1 MTKVGPKTVFV
12 VRFEM
17 FAPGGITPCN
27 TSVCPSSMSANGPLA
42 HPERDRLYS
51 ATGDG
56 EAENDRSVVPAGT
69 AYAVRPADVLFIS
82 SKLRSP
88 QAIGPGRS
96 HAGMT
101 ITPMEMSNPCF
112 HCRRLLGRRTR
123 WAAPIQE
130 VRTS

>member
-1 MTKVGPKTVFV
+1 MTRVGPKTVFV

-27 TSVCPSSMSANGPLA
+27 TSVCPSSMSADEPLA
-42 HPERDRLYS
+42 HLKRDRLYS

-69 AYAVRPADVLFIS
+69 SYVVKPADVLFIS

-101 ITPMEMSNPCF
+101 ITPMENVQPVLSLPEMVGMTNSMGGPGT
-112 HCRRLLGRRTR
+112 GRR
-123 WAAPIQE
+123 
-130 VRTS
+130 